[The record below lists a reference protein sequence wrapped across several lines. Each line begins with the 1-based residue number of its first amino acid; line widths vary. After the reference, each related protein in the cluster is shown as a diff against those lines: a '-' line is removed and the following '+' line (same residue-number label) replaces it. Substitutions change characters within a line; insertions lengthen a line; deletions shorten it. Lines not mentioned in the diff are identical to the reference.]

1 MVTFLFLPYIVY
13 LTHFKYPIS
22 SHATYYESHSCG
34 IILIRKVSLAV
45 LPSLTHVFKKEN
57 NLTRIM
63 TVFPLQL
70 FTSVPSSSGQNMNQ
84 PVPLNLTVKW
94 KTFAFLANCSE
105 EAVFSLFFFLLL
117 FSCFHRWRKSAV
129 GINLPFSEHFIHKY
143 YNRFSNFLLN

>member
-45 LPSLTHVFKKEN
+45 LPSLTHVFKEEN

-84 PVPLNLTVKW
+84 PVPLNLTVK
-94 KTFAFLANCSE
+94 S
-105 EAVFSLFFFLLL
+105 
-117 FSCFHRWRKSAV
+117 
-129 GINLPFSEHFIHKY
+129 
-143 YNRFSNFLLN
+143 